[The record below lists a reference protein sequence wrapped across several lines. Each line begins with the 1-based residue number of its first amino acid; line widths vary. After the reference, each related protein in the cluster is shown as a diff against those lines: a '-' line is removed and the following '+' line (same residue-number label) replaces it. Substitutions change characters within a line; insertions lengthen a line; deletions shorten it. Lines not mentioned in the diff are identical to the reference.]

1 MIRAR
6 VEWRIDPLGLGRIR
20 IRVPGLHPSEVETD
34 TLPWAMYVSP
44 LGGGYDNGSFVIPEV
59 GSWVIVGKE
68 EGTDNYIYFGVIRG
82 TGIEDQRGA
91 FIEDARQIQG
101 AWTSDGTPEVPLES
115 RCADSDPD
123 VNTVFKSIKGAT
135 IIVSDS
141 DNNEYLDIIAHSGAT
156 IRMINPKKVEQ
167 QGRSD
172 AREFSNMDNPKE
184 KSDFNGSAFLYKS
197 ITGSIFRIMEAPDGS
212 ISADFVAKDT
222 DKKVGLKLEASG
234 LKTTLFTE
242 GTSRSEVVLEP
253 SKVHI
258 TNSKSSIKL
267 EGDNADIDVT
277 GNLSLKASNIK
288 LSGIIEL
295 AGSSIKV
302 GAPAVDIG
310 GGVVNIGPAVN
321 NGESV
326 SAGSVDSPS
335 PISVGSYTNDVES
348 SFGGDS

>member
-6 VEWRIDPLGLGRIR
+6 VEWRIDPLGLGRIKIR
-20 IRVPGLHPSEVETD
+20 IPGLHPSEVETD
-34 TLPWAMYVSP
+34 TLPWAMYVSN

-59 GSWVIVGKE
+59 GSWVMVDQE
-68 EGTDNYIYFGVIRG
+68 EGTENYFYIGVIRG

-91 FIEDARQIQG
+91 FVPDERQIQG
-101 AWTSDGTPEVPLES
+101 AWTSDGGPEVPLES
-115 RCADSDPD
+115 RCMDSDPGKS
-123 VNTVFKSIKGAT
+123 VLFKSIKGAT
-135 IIVSDS
+135 IVVSDS
-141 DNNEYLDIIAHSGAT
+141 DNEEYLDIIAHSGAT

-184 KSDFNGSAFLYKS
+184 KSDFDGSAFLYKS

-212 ISADFVAKDT
+212 ISADFVAKDV
-222 DKKVGLKLEASG
+222 DNKVGLKLEASG

-242 GTSRSEVVLEP
+242 GSSRSEVVLEP

-277 GNLSLKASNIK
+277 GNLNLKASNIK
-288 LSGIIEL
+288 ISGVIEL

-310 GGVVNIGPAVN
+310 GGTVNIGPSVN
-321 NGESV
+321 NGESI
-326 SAGSVDSPS
+326 SAGTPDSPS
-335 PISVGSYTNDVES
+335 PIAVGTYTNDAES